1 MAAVFNMLARI
12 RKSPSALAPEQAAPA
27 HDTSPRSP
35 EQMIAGC
42 EYELRQLRRDVQLT
56 RRQPLSTPAPK
67 TREPFLRAPGRAA
80 S

>member
-1 MAAVFNMLARI
+1 MAAVSSMLARF
-12 RKSPSALAPEQAAPA
+12 RKSPSAPALEQSAPA

-56 RRQPLSTPAPK
+56 RQQPVSTPAPK
-67 TREPFLRAPGRAA
+67 TREPFLRAPGRSAN
-80 S
+80 